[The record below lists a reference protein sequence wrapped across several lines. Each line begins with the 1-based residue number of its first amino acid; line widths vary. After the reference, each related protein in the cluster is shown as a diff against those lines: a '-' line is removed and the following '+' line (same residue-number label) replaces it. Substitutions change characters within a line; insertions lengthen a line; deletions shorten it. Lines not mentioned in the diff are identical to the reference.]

1 MKYGQFLDEGVI
13 LKNLLDGKK
22 IAIGV
27 TGSIAIYKTLELIR
41 LFIKS
46 GAKVRVVMSESSHEF
61 IKPLTFE
68 AISQNVVLT
77 KKSESWGSDNNHIG
91 LAKWADIFVIAPA
104 SANSVNKIANG
115 IADNL
120 LLESVLAF
128 SKPLIIAPSANTNM
142 YLNPN
147 TQGSLKKLKVFGHIL
162 VEPQTKLLAC
172 NDEGIG
178 AMAEPLEI
186 FYKSAKELL
195 KDNFWINR
203 RVVVSG
209 GGTIERIDD
218 VRYISNFSSGK
229 MANAL
234 SLALYLRGADVCLI
248 TTKKSSD
255 MPDEIYTIEVESS
268 KQMQEMIVKSLEVA
282 KKGIMS
288 KPNINEKEA
297 PKLIQK
303 KPYLFMAAAVSD
315 FVPIYTK
322 GKIKKESLGQEITI
336 TLKKN
341 IDILSNLDKAGITT
355 IGFKAELDSNNA
367 LISAKNMLKDKNLD
381 AVCLNIIGKEN
392 DFGSEENEVD
402 FITDKEVKKIEKNSK
417 LNVSFE
423 ILEYSKEV

>member
-1 MKYGQFLDEGVI
+1 MKNI
-13 LKNLLDGKK
+13 LKDKK
-22 IAIGV
+22 VVIGV

-46 GAKVRVVMSESSHEF
+46 GAKVRVVMSESAKEF
-61 IKPLTFE
+61 ITPLTFE
-68 AISQNVVLT
+68 AISQNVVLL
-77 KKSESWGSDNNHIG
+77 KESESWADDNNHIG
-91 LAKWADIFVIAPA
+91 ISKWADLFVVAPA
-104 SANSVNKIANG
+104 SANTINKIALG

-120 LLESVLAF
+120 LLESILAY
-128 SKPLIIAPSANTNM
+128 SKTIIIAPSANTNM

-147 TQGSLKKLKVFGHIL
+147 TQGSLKKLKVFGHII

-172 NDEGIG
+172 NDEGVG

-186 FYKSAKELL
+186 FYRCARELL
-195 KDNFWINR
+195 NDKFWINR
-203 RVVVSG
+203 RIVVSG

-234 SLALYLRGADVCLI
+234 SLALYLRGADVCLV

-268 KQMQEMIVKSLEVA
+268 RQMQEMIVKSLEVA

-315 FVPIYTK
+315 FVPTYRQ
-322 GKIKKESLGQEITI
+322 GKIKKESLGDETTI

-341 IDILSNLDKAGITT
+341 IDILSSLNKDGITA
-355 IGFKAELDSNNA
+355 IGFKAEIDSDNA

-381 AVCLNIIGKEN
+381 AVCLNIIDREN
-392 DFGSEENEVD
+392 GFGSEENEVD
-402 FITDKEVKKIEKNSK
+402 FVTDKGVKKIEKKSK
-417 LNVSFE
+417 LNVSFD